1 MGDELLPV
9 SMSGLMNQIVRLG
22 LSLGLMDRELFVAKV
37 SEVLETYKDD
47 PEQMEKVAKGLYQ
60 YLEDM
65 KGRMDT
71 KALLTDVVDSTKMP
85 TRDDLSELTKAI
97 NKLADEMH
105 EQNKKQS

>member
-1 MGDELLPV
+1 
-9 SMSGLMNQIVRLG
+9 
-22 LSLGLMDRELFVAKV
+22 
-37 SEVLETYKDD
+37 
-47 PEQMEKVAKGLYQ
+47 
-60 YLEDM
+60 M

-105 EQNKKQS
+105 EQNKKQA